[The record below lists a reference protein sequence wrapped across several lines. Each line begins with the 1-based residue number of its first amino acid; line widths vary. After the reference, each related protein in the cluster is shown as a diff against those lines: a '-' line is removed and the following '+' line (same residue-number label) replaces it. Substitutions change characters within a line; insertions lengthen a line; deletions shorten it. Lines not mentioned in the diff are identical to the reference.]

1 MYGRTKTGAVID
13 GTIRDV
19 GGIKELPTQIFFKK
33 AHPAAVNEV
42 MVVGINI
49 PVKVGEAVVMPGDVV
64 LGNDEGVIF
73 IPPQLVKEI
82 CDAAD
87 LTHIHD
93 DWTKEKFL
101 TGKYKA
107 SELYGGPGLSPELQ
121 REYDAYVKKRMA
133 ELNK

>member
-1 MYGRTKTGAVID
+1 V
-13 GTIRDV
+13 
-19 GGIKELPTQIFFKK
+19 E
-33 AHPAAVNEV
+33 
-42 MVVGINI
+42 VVGINI

-73 IPPQLVKEI
+73 IPPHLVKEI
-82 CDAAD
+82 CDKAD
-87 LTHIHD
+87 LVHIHD

-107 SELYGGPGLSPELQ
+107 SELYGGPPLSPELQ
-121 REYDAYVKKRMA
+121 KEYDAYIKKRMA